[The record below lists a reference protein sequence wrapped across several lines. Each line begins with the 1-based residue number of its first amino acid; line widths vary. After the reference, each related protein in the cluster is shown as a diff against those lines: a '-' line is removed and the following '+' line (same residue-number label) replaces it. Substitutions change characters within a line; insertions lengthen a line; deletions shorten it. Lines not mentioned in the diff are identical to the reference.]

1 MTSLAYLY
9 WQWLRRDL
17 AGRYRGSLLG
27 LAWPVLQPLSQILVF
42 TLVFHQFMRMR
53 WPAAGGEGSALDYAL
68 NVFAGMAVFNFLAEV
83 LNRAPAAILGQ
94 PNLVTKVRFPL
105 TVLPAVIVGAAAL
118 HLVVGAVAVSLAMIA
133 FRDASVLALLLPLF
147 LLPMLLY
154 GLGLALGLAALGVYL
169 RDIAQVM
176 PALTSLLMF
185 LTPIF
190 YPATLFPPQA
200 GHRRRAAWAGRLRCP
215 PAGLR
220 RGDGGRGVRVRAA
233 AQRVR
238 RCPLRTTRSRSR
250 SRAPARPTGCT
261 RTLRTGSSRRSSAA
275 AATTPSSRRW
285 RKSTSACA
293 AARRWESSASTARAS
308 PRCCS

>member
-27 LAWPVLQPLSQILVF
+27 LAWPVLQPLAQILVF
-42 TLVFHQFMRMR
+42 TLVFHEFMRMR
-53 WPAAGGEGSALDYAL
+53 WPAAGGDGDALDYAL

-105 TVLPAVIVGAAAL
+105 PVLPAVIVGAAAL

-133 FRDASVLALLLPLF
+133 FRDASPLVLLLPLF

-154 GLGLALGLAALGVYL
+154 GLGLGLALAALGVYL

-190 YPATLFPPQA
+190 YPATMIPQRLGFLLEASPLAWSVEAFRKLAILGELPGLGVFAAHLLASAVLLA
-200 GHRRRAAWAGRLRCP
+200 GGAFVFARLRKGF
-215 PAGLR
+215 ADVL
-220 RGDGGRGVRVRAA
+220 
-233 AQRVR
+233 
-238 RCPLRTTRSRSR
+238 
-250 SRAPARPTGCT
+250 
-261 RTLRTGSSRRSSAA
+261 
-275 AATTPSSRRW
+275 
-285 RKSTSACA
+285 
-293 AARRWESSASTARAS
+293 
-308 PRCCS
+308 